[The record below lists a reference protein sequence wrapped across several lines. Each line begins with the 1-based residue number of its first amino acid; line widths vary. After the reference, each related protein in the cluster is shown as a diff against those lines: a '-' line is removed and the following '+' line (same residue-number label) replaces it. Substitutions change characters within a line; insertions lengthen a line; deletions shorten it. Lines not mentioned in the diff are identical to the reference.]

1 MPAHQPPAFPPNAG
15 LCRACRHAHLIES
28 ARGSVFLLC
37 QAAKE
42 FSLPKYPHLPVVACI
57 AFQPQTP
64 PPDTVE

>member
-1 MPAHQPPAFPPNAG
+1 MNRQPPPEFPPNAG
-15 LCRACRHAHLIES
+15 LCRACRHARLVQS

-37 QAAKE
+37 EAPKE
-42 FSLPKYPHLPVVACI
+42 FSLPKYPRLPVVACI